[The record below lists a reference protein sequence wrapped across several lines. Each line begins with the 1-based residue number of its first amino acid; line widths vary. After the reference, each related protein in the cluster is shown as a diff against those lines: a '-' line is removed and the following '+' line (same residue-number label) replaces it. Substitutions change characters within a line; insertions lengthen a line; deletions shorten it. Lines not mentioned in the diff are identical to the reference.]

1 MNLSEVSM
9 EIFDWLPGVFTP
21 GVKTFLMSVGVL
33 HLSIPA
39 FEVFVR
45 AVTDATPSK
54 KDDEWAELAFSSK
67 AWNIFVKAVAYL
79 SAIKLP
85 KKKTRK

>member
-1 MNLSEVSM
+1 M
-9 EIFDWLPGVFTP
+9 EIFEWLPGFFTP
-21 GVKTFLMSVGVL
+21 GVKSFLMVVGVL

-39 FEVFVR
+39 FETFVR
-45 AVTDATPSK
+45 AITKATPSS
-54 KDDEWAELAFSSK
+54 KDDEWADLAFSSK

-85 KKKTRK
+85 KKKTKK